1 MKNNLEKL
9 FYFCILVIVSFIAV
23 TYSVHLDTLN
33 KKTQSEMQWFNKQT
47 EYTQMQIDAQKKLIE
62 YQENLEQE
70 ELESDGCSH

>member
-9 FYFCILVIVSFIAV
+9 FYFCILVIVIFIAV
-23 TYSVHLDTLN
+23 TYSNHLDTLN

>member
-9 FYFCILVIVSFIAV
+9 FYFCILVTVIVTAV
-23 TYSVHLDTLN
+23 SYSLHLDTLN
-33 KKTQSEMQWFNKQT
+33 KKTQSEMNWFNKQT
-47 EYTQMQIDAQKKLIE
+47 EYTQMQIDAQKKIIE